1 VRGGAFS
8 SLNPL
13 RSPRNLLK
21 NAQFMG
27 LGFGVVRLT
36 GMRGDE
42 RVQDGMF
49 SYVSLEQRV
58 PADHPL
64 RKIRKLTD
72 TVLRRLSPELDKL
85 YAGSGR
91 PSIAPEYIFRSL
103 LLQVFYSVRSERLL
117 VEQIDYNLLFRWF
130 VGLGMDDAV
139 WNHAVFSKNRDRL
152 LNSEVAQKFF
162 SLVNQQGKK
171 FMSDE
176 HFTVDGT
183 LIQAWASQ
191 KSFRSKDDSGDGDG
205 TNFHGEKRS
214 NETHES
220 STDPDARLYRK
231 SYGKESKLSYLGHA
245 LVENRNGLIAA
256 AMVTHADGY
265 AERDA
270 ALLLLEQKQRGRWG
284 RITVGADKAYDTKDF
299 VSTVRELNVTPHVT
313 RNDKGRRSHL
323 DRRTTRHPGY
333 AISLSRRWLIE
344 KGFGWLKQTG
354 PLRQVKLRGLEKVD
368 WLFVFSCAVHNL
380 IRLPRLMA
388 QPG

>member
-1 VRGGAFS
+1 
-8 SLNPL
+8 
-13 RSPRNLLK
+13 
-21 NAQFMG
+21 
-27 LGFGVVRLT
+27 
-36 GMRGDE
+36 MRGDE
-42 RVQDGMF
+42 RIQDGMF

-58 PADHPL
+58 PEEHPL
-64 RKIRKLTD
+64 RAVRKLTD
-72 TVLRRLSPELDKL
+72 AVLASLSPEFDAL

-91 PSIAPEYIFRSL
+91 PSIAPEYILRAL
-103 LLQVFYSVRSERLL
+103 LLQVFFSIRSERLL

-152 LNSEVAQKFF
+152 LNSAVAQLFF
-162 SLVNQQGKK
+162 SEVNRRAKK

-191 KSFRSKDDSGDGDG
+191 KSFRSKDGSDSGDGGDFRG
-205 TNFHGEKRS
+205 QQRTNQ
-214 NETHES
+214 THES
-220 STDPDARLYRK
+220 TTDTDARLYKK

-256 AMVTHADGY
+256 AMVTHADGM

-270 ALLLLEQKQRGRWG
+270 ALLMLKEKQKGRTR
-284 RITVGADKAYDTKDF
+284 RITVGADKAFDSEDF
-299 VSTVRELNVTPHVT
+299 VRTVRELNVTPHVMK
-313 RNDKGRRSHL
+313 NENGRRSNL
-323 DRRTTRHPGY
+323 DRRTTRHAGY
-333 AISLSRRWLIE
+333 AISLSRRWLVE

-368 WLFVFSCAVHNL
+368 WLFVFSCAAHNL
-380 IRLPRLMA
+380 LRLPRLMA
-388 QPG
+388 EQQPARLGPQCA